1 MWRQSSRWHLHVGVH
16 PIGRL
21 EWDARVCIAR
31 QQRFWRALVNLDS
44 RSGSRVIEVSDRRQ
58 WYKIGS
64 KAFTKPAAAGD
75 VRGPAQEG
83 AQPREQC

>member
-1 MWRQSSRWHLHVGVH
+1 MKNEKEGGKECGASLHAAPPAAFLASACQFGFA
-16 PIGRL
+16 IR
-21 EWDARVCIAR
+21 
-31 QQRFWRALVNLDS
+31 
-44 RSGSRVIEVSDRRQ
+44 SRVIEVSDRRQ